1 MKSMMARTTLR
12 EIKQS
17 LGRFLA
23 IFAIV
28 CLGVGLFAGLKITR
42 QVMVQSADNYL
53 KEEQLYD
60 YRLLSTLGFEEEDVE
75 FFAGK
80 EDVRAA
86 EGAYFSDIIYI
97 DTVGNEHVIKAH
109 SLLSDINGMVVKA
122 GRMPEAADECVVDS
136 NLFGEDAIGDKI
148 ILSESNKKDDLDGF
162 AYKEYTI
169 TGIVHASYYSQYE
182 RGTTSLGN
190 GSVSGFMYLLPE
202 GFSMD
207 YYTEIYVKFAEDYE
221 IYSDEYKNFI
231 EKKDAVWEDYCKEA
245 GDRRYREIVTEAEN
259 ELKEKEDEFYTEKA
273 DGEEKLAD
281 ALKELEDGQ
290 KELAD
295 GEKALKDARSEWQT
309 SMDELTDN
317 ENTLAAMKEQ
327 ALAMG
332 NEAYLMQLA
341 GQEQALSAA
350 KEQLVQA
357 DTALKEKEQTLGES
371 KKDLEEGLK
380 EYETSRQEFDDKIK
394 EAEEKMADARK
405 EIEDIPEATTYV
417 LGRDT
422 NTGYVCFENDS
433 SIVDGIANVF
443 PVFFFLI
450 AALVCMTTMNRM
462 VEEQRTQIGV
472 LKALGYSDGKI
483 MGKYLFYSGSAAIS
497 GCLIGYFGG
506 TYLFPKVIYWAYG
519 IMYHFGPMQYC
530 FDKNLLLISVL
541 ASMFC
546 SMGVTFLSCRSE
558 LREVAAGLMRPKAP
572 KAGKRV
578 FLEYIPFIWKRLK
591 FLQKVSVRNILRYK
605 KRFFMMI
612 VGISGCTALL
622 ITGFGIRDSVVKVAD
637 MQYEEIQVFDLKA
650 TFKEDTG
657 KEAPN
662 AEFDEVLK
670 DYDGKCT
677 YVLETSMDLI
687 GDKKTKSVN
696 LVVPKYPEEIGDYIR
711 LHTSKK
717 EEIAYPGK
725 GEAVLTEKMAKTFR
739 LSVGDSITLRNDDG
753 KTLTA
758 TISGICE
765 NYIYNYVYL
774 SPETYEASMGKTEYK
789 TAYIILPEDTD
800 MHEAGAAFMQADGIS
815 AVNVNRDMLSRISG
829 MMKSMNY
836 IIFVI
841 IACAAT
847 LAFIVLYN
855 LNNINIT
862 ERIREIATIKVL
874 GFYRNETAAYVFREN
889 TALTLFGCLFGIFL
903 GKWLHAFVMSRID
916 IDLMSF
922 DTRITPLSYVYSI
935 CLTFLFTFL
944 VNRFMNR
951 KLDKINMAE
960 SLKSVD

>member
-221 IYSDEYKNFI
+221 IYSDEYKDFI

-317 ENTLAAMKEQ
+317 ENTLAVMKEQ

-332 NEAYLMQLA
+332 NEAYLCL
-341 GQEQALSAA
+341 L
-350 KEQLVQA
+350 
-357 DTALKEKEQTLGES
+357 
-371 KKDLEEGLK
+371 
-380 EYETSRQEFDDKIK
+380 YTS
-394 EAEEKMADARK
+394 
-405 EIEDIPEATTYV
+405 PSP
-417 LGRDT
+417 RD
-422 NTGYVCFENDS
+422 
-433 SIVDGIANVF
+433 
-443 PVFFFLI
+443 
-450 AALVCMTTMNRM
+450 
-462 VEEQRTQIGV
+462 
-472 LKALGYSDGKI
+472 
-483 MGKYLFYSGSAAIS
+483 
-497 GCLIGYFGG
+497 
-506 TYLFPKVIYWAYG
+506 
-519 IMYHFGPMQYC
+519 
-530 FDKNLLLISVL
+530 
-541 ASMFC
+541 C
-546 SMGVTFLSCRSE
+546 S
-558 LREVAAGLMRPKAP
+558 
-572 KAGKRV
+572 
-578 FLEYIPFIWKRLK
+578 
-591 FLQKVSVRNILRYK
+591 
-605 KRFFMMI
+605 
-612 VGISGCTALL
+612 
-622 ITGFGIRDSVVKVAD
+622 
-637 MQYEEIQVFDLKA
+637 
-650 TFKEDTG
+650 
-657 KEAPN
+657 
-662 AEFDEVLK
+662 
-670 DYDGKCT
+670 
-677 YVLETSMDLI
+677 
-687 GDKKTKSVN
+687 
-696 LVVPKYPEEIGDYIR
+696 
-711 LHTSKK
+711 
-717 EEIAYPGK
+717 
-725 GEAVLTEKMAKTFR
+725 
-739 LSVGDSITLRNDDG
+739 
-753 KTLTA
+753 
-758 TISGICE
+758 
-765 NYIYNYVYL
+765 
-774 SPETYEASMGKTEYK
+774 
-789 TAYIILPEDTD
+789 
-800 MHEAGAAFMQADGIS
+800 
-815 AVNVNRDMLSRISG
+815 
-829 MMKSMNY
+829 
-836 IIFVI
+836 
-841 IACAAT
+841 
-847 LAFIVLYN
+847 
-855 LNNINIT
+855 
-862 ERIREIATIKVL
+862 
-874 GFYRNETAAYVFREN
+874 
-889 TALTLFGCLFGIFL
+889 
-903 GKWLHAFVMSRID
+903 
-916 IDLMSF
+916 
-922 DTRITPLSYVYSI
+922 
-935 CLTFLFTFL
+935 
-944 VNRFMNR
+944 
-951 KLDKINMAE
+951 
-960 SLKSVD
+960 

>member
-17 LGRFLA
+17 LGRYLA

-28 CLGVGLFAGLKITR
+28 ALGVGFFAGLKITQ
-42 QVMVQSADNYL
+42 QVMVKSADNYL

-60 YRLLSTLGFEEEDVE
+60 YRLLSTLGFEDEDVA

-86 EGAYFSDIIYI
+86 EGAYFSDIIYT
-97 DTVGNEHVIKAH
+97 DSEGNEHVIKAH
-109 SLLSDINGMVVKA
+109 SLLSNINGVVVKA

-136 NLFGEDAIGDKI
+136 NLFTKDAIGSKI
-148 ILSESNKKDDLDGF
+148 VFSENNKTDDLDGF

-169 TGIVHASYYSQYE
+169 TGIVQASYYSQYE

-207 YYTEIYVKFAEDYE
+207 YYSEIYVKFAEDYE
-221 IYSDEYKNFI
+221 IYSEEYKDFI
-231 EKKDAVWEDYCKEA
+231 KEKDAVWEDYCKEA
-245 GDRRYREIVTEAEN
+245 GDRRYREIVAEAEDT
-259 ELKEKEDEFYTEKA
+259 LKENEDEFYTEKA

-295 GEKALKDARSEWQT
+295 GEKALKDARNEWQA
-309 SMDELTDN
+309 SMDELTNN
-317 ENTLAAMKEQ
+317 ENALAAMKEQ
-327 ALAMG
+327 ALALG
-332 NEAYLMQLA
+332 NEAYLMQIA
-341 GQEQALSAA
+341 GQEQALAAA
-350 KEQLVQA
+350 KEQLAQA
-357 DTALKEKEQTLGES
+357 DTTLKEKEQTLQES
-371 KKDLEEGLK
+371 KKDLEEGLT
-380 EYETSRQEFDDKIK
+380 EYETSKQEFDDKIK
-394 EAEEKMADARK
+394 EAEEKLADARK

-422 NTGYVCFENDS
+422 NIGYVCFESDS

-483 MGKYLFYSGSAAIS
+483 MGKYLFYSGSAAIT

-519 IMYHFGPMQYC
+519 IMYHFGSMQYC

-541 ASMFC
+541 ASLFC

-558 LREVAAGLMRPKAP
+558 LKEVAAGLMRPKAP

-591 FLQKVSVRNILRYK
+591 FLQKVSVRNIVRYK

-622 ITGFGIRDSVVKVAD
+622 ITGFGVRDSVTKIAD

-650 TFKEDTG
+650 TFQEDTG

-662 AEFDEVLK
+662 TEFEEVLK
-670 DYDGKCT
+670 EYNGKCT
-677 YVLETSMDLI
+677 YAAEASMDLI
-687 GDKKTKSVN
+687 GDGKTKSIS
-696 LVVPKYPEEIGDYIR
+696 LVVPEYPEEIADYIK

-717 EEIAYPGK
+717 AEIAYPGK
-725 GEAVLTEKMAKTFR
+725 GEAVLTEKLAKTFR
-739 LSVGDSITLRNDDG
+739 LSVGDSITLRSDNG

-774 SPETYEASMGKTEYK
+774 SPETYEAAMGKTEYK
-789 TAYIILPEDTD
+789 TAYIILPADTD
-800 MHEAGAAFMQADGIS
+800 MHEAGAALMQADGITT
-815 AVNVNRDMLSRISG
+815 VNVNKDMLSRISG
-829 MMKSMNY
+829 MMNSMNY

-841 IACAAT
+841 IACAAA

-889 TALTLFGCLFGIFL
+889 TVLTLFGCVLGIFL
-903 GKWLHAFVMSRID
+903 GKWLHAFVMSQID
-916 IDLMSF
+916 IDLVSF
-922 DTRITPLSYVYSI
+922 DTRITALSYVYSI